1 MTTLQWI
8 AITLGVFAL
17 TYAIAVGALIR
28 AGRRMHAK
36 ALLRAIPDMS
46 VLVARLLREPA
57 VPRRHKLAL
66 GALALYLAF
75 PVDLV
80 PDFIPVAGQLDDVIL
95 IAWVLRSVL
104 RAAGPDLLRAHWP
117 GPPVSLDVLER
128 IAGVVRS

>member
-17 TYAIAVGALIR
+17 AYAIAVGALIH

-36 ALLRAIPDMS
+36 ALLRAIPDLS
-46 VLVARLLREPA
+46 VLVSRLLREPV

-66 GALALYLAF
+66 GALTLYLAMPF
-75 PVDLV
+75 DLV

-95 IAWVLRSVL
+95 VAWVLRSIL

-117 GPPVSLDVLER
+117 GPQVSLAVLER
-128 IAGVVRS
+128 IAGVVKR